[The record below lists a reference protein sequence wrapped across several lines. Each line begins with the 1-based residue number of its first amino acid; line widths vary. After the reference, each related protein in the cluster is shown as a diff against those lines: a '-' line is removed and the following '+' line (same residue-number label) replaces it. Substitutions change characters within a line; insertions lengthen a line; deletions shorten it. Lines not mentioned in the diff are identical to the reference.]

1 MFPNSSKTGIYLFI
15 KVKEVL
21 YERDKQSLQGVV
33 DHNGENSFHY
43 HVDFSFRSLTSLW
56 ALMSVRCWLFVWL
69 VSRSFCHN
77 FLKGREVTLQ
87 HSYRSTCFLS
97 TWQKQVWPSTS
108 LRFATYLFQDSN
120 QLDCD
125 HHTDT
130 SSITCGSWEPYLKL
144 NKVKNEYKNRFLL
157 TNMLPRHTSPPR
169 PLKSY
174 KT

>member
-1 MFPNSSKTGIYLFI
+1 MNILINILLTKMFPNSSKTGIYLFI

-77 FLKGREVTLQ
+77 FLSYTSTL
-87 HSYRSTCFLS
+87 LS
-97 TWQKQVWPSTS
+97 EHMFSV
-108 LRFATYLFQDSN
+108 N
-120 QLDCD
+120 
-125 HHTDT
+125 
-130 SSITCGSWEPYLKL
+130 
-144 NKVKNEYKNRFLL
+144 L
-157 TNMLPRHTSPPR
+157 TNAGMTEYLTPICHVPISRFEPTGLR
-169 PLKSY
+169 PSY
-174 KT
+174 GHKQHYMWVLRTLSEIEQSQKWI